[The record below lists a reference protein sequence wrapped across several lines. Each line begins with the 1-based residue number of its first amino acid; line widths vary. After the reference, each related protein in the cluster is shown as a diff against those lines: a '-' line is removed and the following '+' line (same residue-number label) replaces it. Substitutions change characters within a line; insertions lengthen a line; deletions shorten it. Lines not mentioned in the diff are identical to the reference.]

1 MELTGN
7 SSENYSGSQLSIQL
21 RHNVERLWQVLQG
34 IRPPK
39 QYVNLEGG
47 GIEQQHDWRLRL
59 HHCANYAAAL
69 TILKQENRRLRLLE
83 LGCGTGAL
91 SYGLARIMPPEWSL
105 VATDYSRYLI
115 EYARHQ
121 YSTPNLVFDCL
132 DVNDISA
139 STLWKFDAV
148 LMLELI
154 EHLTLRETSELLH
167 RLGAGLKPASLVV
180 ISTPDRSAFGRDHS
194 GYYSHK
200 IEYRYSTLFQFLSG
214 LQNNPFRSFE
224 LYQIVAPG
232 IVRAAVR
239 AENHGGYLL
248 NRFAGLIER
257 LVSHQVCFRRYQ
269 RSVLSW
275 SSRVF
280 WQLTGGVQKRDIT
293 RCLDDLQL
301 TGTDTGDHQLSFSL
315 VAVLRK

>member
-1 MELTGN
+1 MAGN
-7 SSENYSGSQLSIQL
+7 RSENYSCSQLSVQL
-21 RHNVERLWQVLQG
+21 RLNVERLWQVLQE

-39 QYVNLEGG
+39 KYVNLEGG

-91 SYGLARIMPPEWSL
+91 SYGLARIMPSEWSL
-105 VATDYSRYLI
+105 MATDYSRDLI
-115 EYARHQ
+115 DYARQ
-121 YSTPNLVFDCL
+121 RYSTTNLVFDCL
-132 DVNDISA
+132 DVKDISSSA
-139 STLWKFDAV
+139 LLEFDAV

-154 EHLTLRETSELLH
+154 EHLNCRETKELLH

-180 ISTPDRSAFGRDHS
+180 ISTPDRSAFPRDHS
-194 GYYSHK
+194 GYYHHK

-239 AENHGGYLL
+239 SERTGGYFL
-248 NRFAGLIER
+248 NRFARLIER
-257 LVSHQVCFRRYQ
+257 LSSHQVHVRHYQ
-269 RSVLSW
+269 RRVLSW
-275 SSRVF
+275 LSLVF
-280 WQLTGGVQKRDIT
+280 WRLTGGGQRCDIT
-293 RCLDDLQL
+293 RLLDDFQL
-301 TGTDTGDHQLSFSL
+301 IGTDTGDHQLSFSL

>member
-1 MELTGN
+1 M
-7 SSENYSGSQLSIQL
+7 SVQL
-21 RHNVERLWQVLQG
+21 RLNVERLWQVLQG

-39 QYVNLEGG
+39 QYVNVEGG

-69 TILKQENRRLRLLE
+69 TILRQENRRLRLLE

-105 VATDYSRYLI
+105 MATDYSRYLI
-115 EYARHQ
+115 EYARQQ
-121 YSTPNLVFDCL
+121 YSAPNLVFDCL

-139 STLWKFDAV
+139 SALREFDAV

-154 EHLTLRETSELLH
+154 EHLNCRETRELLH

-180 ISTPDRSAFGRDHS
+180 ISTPDRSAFPRDHS
-194 GYYSHK
+194 GYYPHK

-239 AENHGGYLL
+239 TERRGGYFF
-248 NRFAGLIER
+248 NRVAGLIER
-257 LVSHQVCFRRYQ
+257 LSSHQVQFRRYQ
-269 RSVLSW
+269 RRVLSW
-275 SSRVF
+275 LSRVF
-280 WQLTGGVQKRDIT
+280 WQLTGGGQRCDIT
-293 RCLDDLQL
+293 RLLDDLQL
-301 TGTDTGDHQLSFSL
+301 TGTDSGDHQLSFSL